1 MADPVPL
8 FKPSNRG
15 EIPEAPEWL
24 ERWMAPYDRQIKALT
39 DVLAGGITPTHEAAE
54 VKVVP
59 VRHGVSIDVSST
71 KVKGKPSGVQVIAS
85 ENPIKSW
92 SGVGI
97 DQGTVRLTVNFD
109 TPVPAGDVDV
119 TIKILGG

>member
-8 FKPSNRG
+8 WKPTSRA

-24 ERWMAPYDRQIKALT
+24 ERWMAPYNRQIKAIT
-39 DVLAGGITPTHEAAE
+39 DTLAGGITPTHEAAE

-59 VRHGVSIDVSST
+59 VRDGVRSVISST
-71 KVKGKPSGVQVIAS
+71 KVKGKPSGVQVISS

-92 SGVGI
+92 SGRGI
-97 DQGTVRLTVNFD
+97 DQGTIELTVSFD
-109 TPVPAGDVDV
+109 PPVMGDVDV
-119 TIKILGG
+119 TVKILGG